1 MADVNWFYI
10 KHVGT
15 NKIIASCLCQDDAAN
30 DNTILLMRTQVIVTK
45 PTYSDNELWCWDDRQ
60 LRNKSTGLV
69 LDIRKGRIR
78 FMEDTEICLYY
89 KKSMED
95 SQNQLWAV
103 QTEFQQTEHPLVKRR
118 SSQKT
123 RIGSVIYS
131 VANSDWVLDVC
142 PEGQKLILFPY
153 SQDLN
158 HQQRWLFIPE
168 KEMILTEEP
177 TSLSDNKMAGT
188 STYEAYYSTPLSS
201 SSCNSNTSSSYS
213 INSMGFAHGLT
224 PAKRCSS
231 QSSLAAS
238 SRKSS

>member
-1 MADVNWFYI
+1 MVDVNWFYI
-10 KHVGT
+10 KHLGT
-15 NKIIASCLCQDDAAN
+15 NKTIASCSCQDNTTDSDAMP
-30 DNTILLMRTQVIVTK
+30 LMRSQVVVTK
-45 PTYSDNELWCWDDRQ
+45 PTYSDNELWCWDDQQ

-95 SQNQLWAV
+95 SQNQRWAV
-103 QTEFQQTEHPLVKRR
+103 QTEFQPAEHPLVRRR

-123 RIGSVIYS
+123 PSGSVIYS

-142 PEGQKLILFPY
+142 PEGQKLILFPCN
-153 SQDLN
+153 QDFN
-158 HQQRWLFIPE
+158 QEQRWLFIPE
-168 KEMILTEEP
+168 REMALTEEP
-177 TSLSDNKMAGT
+177 TSLFDNKMADT
-188 STYEAYYSTPLSS
+188 SAYEAYYNTPVSNSSCSS
-201 SSCNSNTSSSYS
+201 STTSSSHS
-213 INSMGFAHGLT
+213 FDSTGFAHGLT

-231 QSSLAAS
+231 QSSLP